1 MRAKRIMVKLSLPMQ
16 VSLDVLAERM
26 GLSPATVAFMRLREA
41 LQRTADTESVQ
52 QRIAAVRAQSTHD
65 DWIHD
70 QNMAAEQLSIEGV
83 QDDGEEKGSGAQGG

>member
-41 LQRTADTESVQ
+41 LQRTADTEYVQ
-52 QRIAAVRAQSTHD
+52 QRIAALKAQSNHD
-65 DWIHD
+65 DWVHD
-70 QNMAAEQLSIEGV
+70 QNMAAEQLSLEGV
-83 QDDGEEKGSGAQGG
+83 QGDGEETRPRAQGE